1 MHTISSAR
9 ERWHYVG
16 WLSLFLFCSV
26 VSLLCATRPTA
37 VVLGTAFVWRTILAL
52 VDLFSRRLPRLGI
65 EVADRLHSWC
75 DHEGYIEAAV
85 LRRMRLE
92 GYLSGFHYS
101 AFVACCRE
109 VRPLAQHSMFF
120 YGFAGFVRKGL
131 VSEEAMNDLLE
142 HSTWPE
148 AHFWFQGFLHDT
160 LPTVGGADSP
170 RA

>member
-9 ERWHYVG
+9 ERWRYAG
-16 WLSLFLFCSV
+16 WLTLFVFCSV
-26 VSLLCATRPTA
+26 VSLLCATRPTV
-37 VVLGTAFVWRTILAL
+37 VVLGVAYVLCTIRAL
-52 VDLFSRRLPRLGI
+52 VDLFCRRLPRWGI
-65 EVADRLHSWC
+65 EVADRLHRWY
-75 DHEGYIEAAV
+75 DREGYIEAAV
-85 LRRMRLE
+85 LRKMRFE
-92 GYLSGFHYS
+92 GYLAGFHYS

-109 VRPLAQHSMFF
+109 VRPLEQHSMFCC
-120 YGFAGFVRKGL
+120 GFAGFVRKGL

-142 HSTWPE
+142 HSTWPQ